1 MKVIIMSK
9 FIDAAKW
16 LDKQHRSRS
25 NFENFNNKFDL
36 FDLEDAYEVQ
46 DALEKVWCRKGKLAG
61 YKLALTSTPIQALF
75 GVDTPIKVTFLPKL
89 FCMVI
94 NRSQWQIMRI

>member
-1 MKVIIMSK
+1 MSK

-94 NRSQWQIMRI
+94 NRSQ